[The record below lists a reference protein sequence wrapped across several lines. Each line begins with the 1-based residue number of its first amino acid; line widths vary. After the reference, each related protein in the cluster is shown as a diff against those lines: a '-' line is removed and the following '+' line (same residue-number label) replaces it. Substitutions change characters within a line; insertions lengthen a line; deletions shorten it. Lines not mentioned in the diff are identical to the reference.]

1 MIVRNAHLVNT
12 GMPPKLKNAAAN
24 DFFFLPRR
32 DSVRL
37 VETVVEL
44 CKTRL
49 PDKMG
54 IPADELQVLTPT
66 RRGDAGTRSLNFAL
80 QAALNPPKP
89 GKQER
94 RFGELI
100 FREGDRVMQ
109 TRNDY
114 DVVWQ
119 KEDGTAG
126 TGIFNGDVGKI
137 AKIDPSGELL
147 EIVFDDRT
155 ATYTSDMLAE
165 LDMAYAMTVHK
176 AQGSEYRGVVFVGAP
191 CAPSLMCAA
200 CSIPPSPARESC
212 SSSVGDDSAVNKMA
226 ENDRRSRRYSGLKW
240 RLRKGGE
247 EKSFLESLASLLFP
261 PRCAFCGKPGVHG
274 VCSEC
279 EKALPYCK
287 TPLHERAEIGA
298 CLAPLKYEGIVRE
311 ALLSYKFHAGQ
322 SRCTGFGDVLAQG
335 RRRALWRGVRLSYLR
350 PRVEKTQTRA
360 RLRPVVSLGARDL
373 PPLERRAGNAAA
385 KDEGERRAVVAF
397 VP

>member
-1 MIVRNAHLVNT
+1 MDLPAFGLPAIATNTDFGLFIFHLSFDISFLSFRYKQIRKAGKRYQHCQIPYVTRKKLKYNLKFFNIPEQYYSDYHGRNSRYEYCACGNVFSDLIRSGRVATVALRDIFRQAGQSMIVRNAHLVNT
-12 GMPPKLKNAAAN
+12 GMPPQLKNAAAN

-54 IPADELQVLTPT
+54 IPAEELQVLTPT

-94 RFGELI
+94 RFGELT

-119 KEDGTAG
+119 KADGTAG
-126 TGIFNGDVGKI
+126 TGIFNGDVGHI

-176 AQGSEYRGVVFVGAP
+176 AQGSEYRGVIFVGAP
-191 CAPSLMCAA
+191 CAPSLMVRGVLYTA
-200 CSIPPSPARESC
+200 ITRARELLVI
-212 SSSVGDDSAVNKMA
+212 VGDDSAVNKMA

-240 RLRKGGE
+240 KMKKGGE
-247 EKSFLESLASLLFP
+247 
-261 PRCAFCGKPGVHG
+261 
-274 VCSEC
+274 
-279 EKALPYCK
+279 
-287 TPLHERAEIGA
+287 
-298 CLAPLKYEGIVRE
+298 
-311 ALLSYKFHAGQ
+311 
-322 SRCTGFGDVLAQG
+322 
-335 RRRALWRGVRLSYLR
+335 
-350 PRVEKTQTRA
+350 
-360 RLRPVVSLGARDL
+360 
-373 PPLERRAGNAAA
+373 
-385 KDEGERRAVVAF
+385 
-397 VP
+397 